1 MTPGRGFLTEN
12 EATGNKNQPP
22 LPFPTNNRIKNIL
35 DAGHWL
41 DWRSDLVWFVG
52 GESSYREWSNL
63 LETRDACCLES
74 ACSAL
79 DCCEVICPII
89 CYGPLNKVWTLENNL
104 ISLLITEMQ
113 NWFVRP
119 SRLQNLETGKEFCN
133 FVITGSSV
141 SDWFY
146 GAFEPQVQLFTGAG
160 DGQGN
165 FAQITN
171 WKVFDTIYEWPGE
184 TNGEFNLFYDAISS
198 DSALP
203 ASCVASDTLSFIF

>member
-1 MTPGRGFLTEN
+1 M
-12 EATGNKNQPP
+12 
-22 LPFPTNNRIKNIL
+22 
-35 DAGHWL
+35 
-41 DWRSDLVWFVG
+41 
-52 GESSYREWSNL
+52 
-63 LETRDACCLES
+63 
-74 ACSAL
+74 
-79 DCCEVICPII
+79 
-89 CYGPLNKVWTLENNL
+89 ENNL